1 MMKREKYLF
10 RRGILLLLLFG
21 IWTFLICSVDVQTVE
36 ETGTKVG
43 FFAWN
48 HWFHDLTG
56 VHMTLYAA
64 TDWLGLVPVLVC
76 ACFAGFGLCQL
87 IKRKHI
93 YRVDVDIL
101 ILGAYYI
108 VVALFYLLFETIP
121 INYRPVLIEGR
132 LECSYPSSTTLLV
145 LSVMPASAFYF
156 KRRYAGICGE
166 RMLTLFLMVFS
177 VFMVVGR
184 LVSGVHWVTDIIGA
198 ALLSAGL
205 YCLYKAT
212 VLRYDARGEGF
223 DGIV

>member
-1 MMKREKYLF
+1 MYGCVLYDTLRIIVATMRFLPVRLSFAIVSVRKNGKGQENMMKREKDLF

-21 IWTFLICSVDVQTVE
+21 IWTFLICSVDVQIVE

-76 ACFAGFGLCQL
+76 ACFAGSGLCQL

-93 YRVDVDIL
+93 CLVDVDIL

-108 VVALFYLLFETIP
+108 VVALSYLLFETVP
-121 INYRPVLIEGR
+121 IN
-132 LECSYPSSTTLLV
+132 
-145 LSVMPASAFYF
+145 
-156 KRRYAGICGE
+156 
-166 RMLTLFLMVFS
+166 
-177 VFMVVGR
+177 
-184 LVSGVHWVTDIIGA
+184 
-198 ALLSAGL
+198 
-205 YCLYKAT
+205 
-212 VLRYDARGEGF
+212 
-223 DGIV
+223 